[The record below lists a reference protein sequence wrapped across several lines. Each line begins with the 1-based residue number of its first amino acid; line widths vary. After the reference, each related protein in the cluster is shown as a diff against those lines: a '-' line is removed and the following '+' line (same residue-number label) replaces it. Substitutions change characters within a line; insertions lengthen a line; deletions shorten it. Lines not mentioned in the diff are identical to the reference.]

1 MKPFVVAAWT
11 FLTAGVALG
20 SIWAYYELGWGGWWF
35 WDPVENAA
43 LMPWLLGTALLHSLI
58 TVERKKSLQAWVLLL
73 AILTFLLSVIGTFL
87 VRSGIL
93 TSVHA
98 FALDPTRGVYILSFV
113 ALLGGYSLALYALKS
128 KNFFNKDYF
137 SFFSKEG
144 AILVNNLLMVIVC
157 ASVFFGTTYPLFVE
171 IFSNNRISIGEPYF
185 NSTVIPIM
193 IPAILVMGIGPVLSW
208 GKVDFKKTRQQIFT
222 SMILTILATIIFFS
236 FYRTFNLFG
245 LVGIVLSCWITSNV
259 LVTLFVGIKKESDK
273 KTLSPV
279 NFFKHFNS
287 MIISHLGVGLLILG
301 ITGSSTWQ
309 EENITRMKVN
319 DETIIKN
326 YNIVF
331 KEINKLEGPNYYAL
345 EGSFW
350 VYNQKNK
357 IITVLKPEN
366 RIYPVTNNTSSEV
379 SIHTN
384 LLRDLYIVLGEGDL
398 NEGWVVRI
406 YYNPLVVWIWIG
418 VLIIFIGGLLALK
431 NNLTILRRS
440 N

>member
-1 MKPFVVAAWT
+1 
-11 FLTAGVALG
+11 
-20 SIWAYYELGWGGWWF
+20 
-35 WDPVENAA
+35 
-43 LMPWLLGTALLHSLI
+43 
-58 TVERKKSLQAWVLLL
+58 
-73 AILTFLLSVIGTFL
+73 
-87 VRSGIL
+87 
-93 TSVHA
+93 
-98 FALDPTRGVYILSFV
+98 
-113 ALLGGYSLALYALKS
+113 
-128 KNFFNKDYF
+128 
-137 SFFSKEG
+137 
-144 AILVNNLLMVIVC
+144 
-157 ASVFFGTTYPLFVE
+157 
-171 IFSNNRISIGEPYF
+171 
-185 NSTVIPIM
+185 M

-208 GKVDFKKTRQQIFT
+208 GKVDSKKTRQQIFT

-236 FYRTFNLFG
+236 FYRTFNFFG
-245 LVGIVLSCWITSNV
+245 LVGIVLSSWIISNI
-259 LVTLFVGIKKESDK
+259 LVTLFVGIKKENDK

-384 LLRDLYIVLGEGDL
+384 LLRDLYIVLGEGDI